1 MIQGRRLVMREALH
15 VELEPFE
22 QDEAALQPGDLLV
35 RTIVTAISPGT
46 ELASFTGLAMQSDT
60 TNYGK
65 FPFRP
70 GYAAVGE
77 VIGTGPGEP
86 RYPIG
91 AVVLH
96 SGGHA
101 TAAIARTGASVVPV
115 PVDVPPEDAVFA
127 RLASISITAL
137 RLSTAEP
144 GDTVAVVGEGMIG
157 NFATQ
162 LFRIAGMRV
171 LAVDPNEKRL
181 AIAEA
186 CGADERLTSIAQIR
200 EATGGRGAE
209 TVVDATGLPEP
220 IAAAV
225 DVIARFGEL
234 ILLGTPR
241 GQPHSPI
248 DFTHFVSR
256 AHELSIRI
264 QGAHGT
270 TAPQRDGSGPP
281 RLPVRHSIETNVR
294 YILDLMRPGG
304 PVPRLWISPLR
315 THILDPSQASDA
327 YHGLYRS
334 PDEYLGVAFRWSDI
348 PR

>member
-1 MIQGRRLVMREALH
+1 MREAFH

-22 QDEAALQPGDLLV
+22 LDETALQPDELLV
-35 RTIVTAISPGT
+35 RSLVTAISPGT

-77 VIGTGPGEP
+77 VVGAGPGEP

-91 AVVLH
+91 SVVVH
-96 SGGHA
+96 AGGHA
-101 TAAIARTGASVVPV
+101 TISVARASAMVVQLPA
-115 PVDVPPEDAVFA
+115 DVPPEDAVFA
-127 RLASISITAL
+127 RLAAISITAL

-144 GDTVAVVGEGMIG
+144 GDTVAVVGQGMIG
-157 NFATQ
+157 NFAMQ
-162 LFRIAGMRV
+162 LFRIAGMHV
-171 LAVDPNEKRL
+171 LAVDSNERRL

-186 CGADERLTSIAQIR
+186 CGAEERLTSIAQIR

-220 IAAAV
+220 VAAAI
-225 DVIARFGEL
+225 DVVARFGEL

-241 GQPHSPI
+241 GQPRSPI
-248 DFTHFVSR
+248 DFTHVVSR

-270 TAPQRDGSGPP
+270 TAPQRDGTAPP
-281 RLPVRHSIETNVR
+281 RVPVRHSIETNVR
-294 YILDLMRPGG
+294 YILDLMRPDSGM
-304 PVPRLWISPLR
+304 PRLQVAPLR
-315 THILDPSQASDA
+315 THILEPSRAADA
-327 YHGLYRS
+327 YNGLHRH
-334 PDEYLGVAFRWSDI
+334 PDEYLGVVFRW
-348 PR
+348 RQA

>member
-1 MIQGRRLVMREALH
+1 MCIR
-15 VELEPFE
+15 
-22 QDEAALQPGDLLV
+22 D
-35 RTIVTAISPGT
+35 S
-46 ELASFTGLAMQSDT
+46 AMQSDT

-65 FPFRP
+65 YPFRP

-77 VIGTGPGEP
+77 VIAAGPGEP
-86 RYPIG
+86 RYPTG
-91 AVVLH
+91 TVVLH

-101 TAAIARTGASVVPV
+101 SVAVARAGASVLPV

-144 GDTVAVVGEGMIG
+144 GDTVAVVGQGMIG
-157 NFATQ
+157 NFAAQ
-162 LFRIAGMRV
+162 LFRIAGTRV
-171 LAVDPNEKRL
+171 LTVDPNEKRL

-186 CGADERLTSIAQIR
+186 CGAEERLATIAQIR

-220 IAAAV
+220 VAAAI

-241 GQPHSPI
+241 GRPRAPI

-270 TAPQRDGSGPP
+270 TAPQRDGFGPP

-294 YILDLMRPGG
+294 YILDLMRPGSAM
-304 PVPRLWISPLR
+304 PLLQVSPLR
-315 THILDPSQASDA
+315 THILEPTHAFDA
-327 YHGLYRS
+327 YDGLHRQ
-334 PDEYLGVAFRWSDI
+334 PDEYLGVVFRWGNV
-348 PR
+348 RR